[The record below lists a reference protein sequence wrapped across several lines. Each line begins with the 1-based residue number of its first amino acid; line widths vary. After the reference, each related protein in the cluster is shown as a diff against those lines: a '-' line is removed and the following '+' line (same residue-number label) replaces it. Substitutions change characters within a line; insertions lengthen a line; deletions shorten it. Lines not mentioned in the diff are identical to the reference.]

1 MANFLSARHA
11 FVRLALRSG
20 TALIIS
26 VLVRIGAA
34 IRIRRSCCAL
44 LASLA
49 IAEGAGATPELEW
62 HAHWPKVSAAEY
74 ALTGAAILGSGAL
87 FFFVDPPSDGYD
99 KGLLFDDAVRE
110 QLGAPDRESRDLA
123 RTIGDFGYR
132 SMLVYPLLDVAIVGA
147 VHGNGE
153 VSWQMLSITTEA
165 MAFAGFAGIATD
177 HLIGRARPSSS
188 PCKADPEYERF
199 CNESDEF
206 SSFISGHTA
215 IASAA
220 AGVTCAHH
228 LNMPL
233 YGGGAGD
240 VAACAGTSAIAVTT
254 GIARIVNDRH
264 WATDVTFA
272 WGVGA
277 VSGFVLPS
285 LLHYRSKPAPRTGR
299 SATLRVG
306 FAPLVSRDELG
317 VTLYGML

>member
-1 MANFLSARHA
+1 MRAPVALSNSDRVHLGKA
-11 FVRLALRSG
+11 
-20 TALIIS
+20 T
-26 VLVRIGAA
+26 
-34 IRIRRSCCAL
+34 RIRPAWFAL
-44 LASLA
+44 PAVLS
-49 IAEGAGATPELEW
+49 IAVGAGATPEVEW
-62 HAHWPKVSAAEY
+62 RAHWPKVSTAEY

-99 KGLLFDDAVRE
+99 KGLFYDDAVRK
-110 QLGAPDRESRDLA
+110 QLAARDRDGRDLA
-123 RTIGDFGYR
+123 RAIGDFGYR
-132 SMLVYPLLDVAIVGA
+132 SLLVYPLLDVGIVEA
-147 VHGNGE
+147 VHGNDE
-153 VSWQMLSITTEA
+153 VSWQMLSITAEA
-165 MAFAGFAGIATD
+165 MAFAGFAGVATD
-177 HLIGRARPSSS
+177 HLIGRARPSTV
-188 PCKADPEYERF
+188 PCKADAEYERF

-215 IASAA
+215 VASAA

-240 VAACAGTSAIAVTT
+240 VAACAGTSAIAVAT

-272 WGVGA
+272 WGIGA

-285 LLHYRSKPAPRTGR
+285 LLHYRSEPVPPSDR

-306 FAPLVSRDELG
+306 FAPLVSRNELG
-317 VTLYGML
+317 VNLYGTL